1 MLQGEGNITMYI
13 DVFMRYRMKKNIGV
27 HLCVSELY
35 GEINITLYCGVCEV
49 QYD

>member
-1 MLQGEGNITMYI
+1 MYN
-13 DVFMRYRMKKNIGV
+13 DVFMSYKVKKIIGL

-49 QYD
+49 QCD